1 MSESV
6 HVVGFKPPDDK
17 WKKMKAVWD
26 ACKKANITPP
36 EDVLDF
42 FEHIEPDP
50 LGVKVELEETSA
62 AEEYTEE
69 MKWGWE
75 INVAKLPKD
84 VTVLRFYV
92 SH

>member
-26 ACKKANITPP
+26 ACKKANIDVPD
-36 EDVLDF
+36 DVLSF
-42 FEHIEPDP
+42 FEYVEPDP
-50 LGVKVELEETSA
+50 LGVEIDLEKTNA
-62 AEEYTEE
+62 AEKYNEE